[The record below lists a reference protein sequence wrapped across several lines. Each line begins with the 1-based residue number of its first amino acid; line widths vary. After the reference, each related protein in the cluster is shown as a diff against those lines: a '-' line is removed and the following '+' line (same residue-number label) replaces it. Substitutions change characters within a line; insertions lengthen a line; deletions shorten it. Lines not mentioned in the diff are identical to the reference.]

1 MVKFVTIIA
10 IACASFA
17 AAAPVARGAEET
29 SAEKR
34 TNSYIGYGSEGEY
47 EAVNAEKRTN
57 SYIGYGSE
65 GEYEAVNNK
74 RTNSYIGYGSEGEYE
89 AVNNKKRTN
98 SYIGPS
104 TSGSS
109 EPFIPKHS
117 KDEYSEVRTSDEED
131 PDLFVPRTRP
141 KSRIRTIF
149 SWIIKAII
157 LALAL
162 HSFITLSIS
171 AAIYIREATLPPCY
185 CGTSTAE
192 ALAMG
197 CKYDSLAT
205 SWLPAHCR
213 DDELTALFEHAGNG
227 PNGEWL
233 YHASNTSSSRLF
245 SLEEMAYLADKP
257 DPERQAWS
265 TIDWHNMHCFYTL
278 VKQMRGKVKMEYTGF
293 PNATAHAE
301 HCAVA
306 MTDRI
311 PRNKIVIG
319 MSPGFGDP
327 TGESEKMK

>member
-1 MVKFVTIIA
+1 MK
-10 IACASFA
+10 
-17 AAAPVARGAEET
+17 
-29 SAEKR
+29 
-34 TNSYIGYGSEGEY
+34 SYS
-47 EAVNAEKRTN
+47 
-57 SYIGYGSE
+57 SLS
-65 GEYEAVNNK
+65 
-74 RTNSYIGYGSEGEYE
+74 
-89 AVNNKKRTN
+89 
-98 SYIGPS
+98 
-104 TSGSS
+104 SGSS

-117 KDEYSEVRTSDEED
+117 KDEYSEVRASDEED
-131 PDLFVPRTRP
+131 LNLFVTQTQP
-141 KSRIRTIF
+141 KSRLRTIL

-162 HSFITLSIS
+162 HNLVTLSIS
-171 AAIYIREATLPPCY
+171 AAIRIRKAALPACY
-185 CGTSTAE
+185 CGTSIAE

-213 DDELTALFEHAGNG
+213 DDELTALFERAGNG
-227 PNGEWL
+227 PDGEWL

-245 SLEEMAYLADKP
+245 SLEELAYLADKP

-278 VKQMRGKVKMEYTGF
+278 VKQMRGKALKMEYTGF
-293 PNATAHAE
+293 PTATEHAE

-327 TGESEKMK
+327 RPGELGTMQ